1 MGEIEDHGPE
11 QVAKHPRQLL
21 SASEAVLKT
30 VVAKVWSYL
39 VLTFCNYLENELAV
53 ITSLAEDSL
62 IHFVYD

>member
-1 MGEIEDHGPE
+1 MT
-11 QVAKHPRQLL
+11 KHPSQLL
-21 SASEAVLKT
+21 SASEAALQT

-39 VLTFCNYLENELAV
+39 VLAFCNYLENELTV